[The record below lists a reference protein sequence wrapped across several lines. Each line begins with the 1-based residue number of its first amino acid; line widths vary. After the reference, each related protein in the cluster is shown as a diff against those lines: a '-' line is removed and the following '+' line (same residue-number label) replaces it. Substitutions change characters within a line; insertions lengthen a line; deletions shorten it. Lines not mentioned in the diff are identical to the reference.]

1 MKSKLM
7 SFKLILHSRFSYDVT
22 TASLLPQNN
31 DTAAR
36 VVSRASPVGIE
47 LFFYVY
53 EFLCSNKFVYL
64 LTTWVKTLYLANM
77 SARIGSSCQ
86 LRRNSLHMLFS
97 FLAFPSELTQC
108 RHHRRLDFLQLPVT
122 SVSTTSCYLSRRSK
136 EKTALGINRKTF
148 VLKHFNCCLL

>member
-7 SFKLILHSRFSYDVT
+7 SLKLILHSRFSYDVT
-22 TASLLPQNN
+22 TATLLPQNN

-64 LTTWVKTLYLANM
+64 LTT
-77 SARIGSSCQ
+77 
-86 LRRNSLHMLFS
+86 
-97 FLAFPSELTQC
+97 
-108 RHHRRLDFLQLPVT
+108 
-122 SVSTTSCYLSRRSK
+122 
-136 EKTALGINRKTF
+136 
-148 VLKHFNCCLL
+148 